1 MSEYRLD
8 PFEGIRKNA
17 HVWRGENCI
26 ISYNERVDGSF
37 AVLVLYD
44 LGDKKRRL
52 MLEVND
58 RDKKVE
64 FKNDELNDPLYSD
77 LIKEIQFVES
87 LLKKR
92 ESEK

>member
-1 MSEYRLD
+1 MPEYKLD

-26 ISYNERVDGSF
+26 ISYNERLDGSF

-44 LGDKKRRL
+44 FGETKRRL
-52 MLEVND
+52 VLDVSD

-64 FKNDELNDPLYSD
+64 FKNDEINPELYAQ
-77 LIKEIQFVES
+77 LVNEVKFVED

-92 ESEK
+92 K